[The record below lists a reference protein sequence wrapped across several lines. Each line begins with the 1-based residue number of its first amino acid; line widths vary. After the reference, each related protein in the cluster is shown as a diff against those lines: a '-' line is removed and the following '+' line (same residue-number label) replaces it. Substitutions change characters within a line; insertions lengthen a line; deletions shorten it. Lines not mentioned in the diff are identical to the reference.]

1 MTTVTDLDLPVFDYT
16 APGFSADHYHRQL
29 AEART
34 HGWLA
39 RSPLAFIVLERE
51 PGIVLEREPGEF
63 FLRSRAT
70 AFPGRQIADFFS
82 VPPGP
87 LRDHIETN
95 ILNQTGAPHRRLRTL
110 VGPAFTPRAADRW
123 RPVINALPLR
133 WG

>member
-16 APGFSADHYHRQL
+16 APDFSADHYHRQL

-39 RSPLAFIVLERE
+39 RFPLAFT
-51 PGIVLEREPGEF
+51 VLEREPGEF

-70 AFPGRQIADFFS
+70 AFPGRQMADFFS

-95 ILNQTGAPHRRLRTL
+95 ILNQTGAPHPRLRAL

-123 RPVINALPLR
+123 RPVISALPLR